1 MDTTDLN
8 LQSISDALYEV
19 NLTQSA
25 QREIHK
31 MNGRDDLRVAA
42 KAAHDAEMT
51 AAGKAEGVHG
61 KIKLLRRKRMN
72 DPEFRSDGF

>member
-25 QREIHK
+25 QRQIHI
-31 MNGRDDLRVAA
+31 MNGRDDLRIAA
-42 KAAHDAEMT
+42 KAAHDAELT
-51 AAGKAEGVHG
+51 AAGKAEGPYG
-61 KIKLLRRKRMN
+61 KIKVMRRKRMN